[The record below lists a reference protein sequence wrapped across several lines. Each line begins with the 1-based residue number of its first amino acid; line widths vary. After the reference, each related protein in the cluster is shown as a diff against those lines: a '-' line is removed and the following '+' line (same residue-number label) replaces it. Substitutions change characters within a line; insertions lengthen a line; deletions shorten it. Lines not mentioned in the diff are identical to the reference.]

1 MCLQRAAIGCTCNSC
16 GPSQS
21 LSILPVWLEFPNPMR
36 LKRLQIFRMPLLAVL
51 AMTAACASNSAR
63 PGGGGGNTGLGRGPI
78 LSGQAPDMNQVY
90 QSMGLISAVGPMPF
104 VGNVSFMGTASADTT
119 LMLLAVSLPATAM
132 NFQRVNEQYVATYTV
147 RIELR
152 KGNDVVQQWDAR
164 EVVRVPTFKETQ
176 RTDESV
182 IWQQYLRVAP
192 GDYSMVVGFKDANS
206 IRSTAQ
212 NVVLEVPRMP
222 SGTLS
227 TPLPVYEAITRNQ
240 VDVLPR
246 LLARPRSSVSFS
258 TDTVLPIYV
267 ESAGIRAPTP
277 VTASLVA
284 EGNTVVWRDTT
295 TLDPRGGNVASN
307 TFIIP
312 VRQMGIGVV
321 TLNLTRAGSNDT
333 SSTRLFVTLGEDL
346 PIASYEEMVRYLRYF
361 TTSDRL
367 RALREAPPAARP
379 QAWTDFLRATDP
391 IASTNENEGLRDYFN
406 RIRLANT
413 RFRDDAPSGYG
424 WSSDRGIAF
433 VGLGEPDQIFDSQA
447 LDPTSRS
454 RQQVWE
460 YQGDIRLRLIFL
472 DNGGF
477 GRFRLT
483 SSQMAELE
491 AAIRR
496 RIQSVQPK

>member
-1 MCLQRAAIGCTCNSC
+1 
-16 GPSQS
+16 
-21 LSILPVWLEFPNPMR
+21 MR
-36 LKRLQIFRMPLLAVL
+36 LTRPQIFRVPLLAAL
-51 AMTAACASNSAR
+51 AVSAACASNSAG
-63 PGGGGGNTGLGRGPI
+63 PGTPNTGLSRGPI

-104 VGNVSFMGTASADTT
+104 VGNVSFMGTATADTT

-132 NFQRVNEQYVATYTV
+132 NFQRINEQYVATYTV

-152 KGNDVVQQWDAR
+152 RGNDVVQQWDAR

-212 NVVLEVPRMP
+212 NVVLDVPRMTN
-222 SGTLS
+222 GTLS

-240 VDVLPR
+240 IDALPR

-258 TDTVLPIYV
+258 NDSVLPIYV
-267 ESAGIRAPTP
+267 ESAGLRTSSA
-277 VTASLVA
+277 VTATLVA
-284 EGNTVVWRDTT
+284 EGNAVVWRDTT

-307 TFIIP
+307 TFVIP

-346 PIASYEEMVRYLRYF
+346 PIASFEEMVRYLRYF
-361 TTSDRL
+361 TTNERL
-367 RALREAPPAARP
+367 RGLRESTPAGRP
-379 QAWTDFLRATDP
+379 QAWADFLRATDP

-406 RIRLANT
+406 RIRVANV
-413 RFRDDAPSGYG
+413 RFRDDAIGGFG
-424 WSSDRGIAF
+424 WTSDRGIAF
-433 VGLGEPDQIFDSQA
+433 VGLGEPDQVFDSQA
-447 LDPTSRS
+447 MDPTSRS

-460 YQGDIRLRLIFL
+460 YQGETRLRLIFL

-483 SSQMAELE
+483 SQQMAELE
-491 AAIRR
+491 SAIRR
-496 RIQSVQPK
+496 RIQAAQPK